1 MGRPPFAA
9 SEAAPLYGERR
20 ELVWMMRFAHPDPKF
35 VLTID
40 ANRLHLF
47 QYWRHSWRTLYLS
60 KAVFTEPESGK
71 S

>member
-1 MGRPPFAA
+1 
-9 SEAAPLYGERR
+9 
-20 ELVWMMRFAHPDPKF
+20 MMRFAHPDPKF

-71 S
+71 ECVGIT